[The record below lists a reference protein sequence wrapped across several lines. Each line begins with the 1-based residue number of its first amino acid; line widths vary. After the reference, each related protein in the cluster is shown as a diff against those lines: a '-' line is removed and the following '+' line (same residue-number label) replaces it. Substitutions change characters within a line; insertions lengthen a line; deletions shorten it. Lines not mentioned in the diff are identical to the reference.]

1 MEHRLNCSLC
11 SLTEC
16 IRLYWRTT
24 ILVTYMDK
32 SNVHIPLHRYNYF
45 YLPLRTI

>member
-1 MEHRLNCSLC
+1 MEHHLNCLLC

-16 IRLYWRTT
+16 IRLYWSIT
-24 ILVTYMDK
+24 IHTIYMVV
-32 SNVHIPLHRYNYF
+32 SVVHTQLHRYNYF